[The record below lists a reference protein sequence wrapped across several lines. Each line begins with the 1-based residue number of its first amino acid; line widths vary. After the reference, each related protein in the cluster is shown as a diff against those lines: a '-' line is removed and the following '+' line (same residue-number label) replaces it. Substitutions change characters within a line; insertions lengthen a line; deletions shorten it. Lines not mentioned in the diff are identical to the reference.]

1 MNHGSLLCGVE
12 CDDSLTCGPEQNRY
26 DRIMCI
32 SCGQFKIRN
41 RTCIECH
48 LCDDCCRCVCD
59 LAYLL

>member
-12 CDDSLTCGPEQNRY
+12 CDDSQSCGFAPGTW

-32 SCGQFKIRN
+32 SCGQFKFKR
-41 RTCIECH
+41 RVCIECN
-48 LCDDCCRCVCD
+48 LCDDCCRCVYD